1 MSLEISFTLS
11 EKDLDYFRGV
21 MTMAQSR
28 AVQASE
34 AELVEKANALLR
46 KVDDDA
52 RAPHFVRE
60 RLVHLQSLI
69 SMLHDDDWPLADE
82 ERTDVIS
89 ALAYFGY
96 PADIIDDNV
105 PVLGLLDDAIM
116 IELVV
121 REMRNEID
129 AYEAF
134 CRYRSTQEPLQGR
147 DISRDDWLQA
157 KRRELTERLRERRER
172 RLRSGRFTSFSFL

>member
-1 MSLEISFTLS
+1 MSLEIAFTLS
-11 EKDLDYFRGV
+11 EKDLDYFRDV
-21 MTMAQSR
+21 MTMAQAR

-34 AELVEKANALLR
+34 AVLVEKANALLR
-46 KVDDDA
+46 KVDDDT

-69 SMLHDDDWPLADE
+69 SMLDDADWPLAEE

-96 PADIIDDNV
+96 PTDLIDDNV

-157 KRRELTERLRERRER
+157 KRRELTERMLERRNR